1 MKHSKR
7 PVLMGLLIGVTVLS
21 VVGCSPS
28 PEEAGG
34 QSVVPV
40 SIDCRVAYRPSVTE
54 SLSESAI
61 TLTTNG
67 DHEVIEF
74 DDMEFNAQYRDDQ
87 FEGRSLLI
95 SVTSTDTGDEVVRQL
110 YQMDRGKNLINQF
123 IGGHGFTGLIYVYH
137 PSSTAEL
144 QYFCEAR

>member
-7 PVLMGLLIGVTVLS
+7 PVLIGLLIGVTVLS
-21 VVGCSPS
+21 VGYSPS

-40 SIDCRVAYRPSVTE
+40 SIDCRVFYRPSVTE

-61 TLTTNG
+61 TLKTNG

-74 DDMEFNAQYRDDQ
+74 DDMEFSAQYWDDQ

-95 SVTSTDTGDEVVRQL
+95 SVASPDTGNEVVRQL
-110 YQMDRGKNLINQF
+110 YQMDRGKSLINQF

-144 QYFCEAR
+144 QYFCETR

>member
-7 PVLMGLLIGVTVLS
+7 LVLAGLLIGVTVLL
-21 VVGCSPS
+21 VGCSPS

-40 SIDCRVAYRPSVTE
+40 SIDCRVFYRPSVTE
-54 SLSESAI
+54 TLSGESAV
-61 TLTTNG
+61 TLTTSG
-67 DHEVIEF
+67 DHEIIEF
-74 DDMEFNAQYRDDQ
+74 DDMEFSAQYWDDQ
-87 FEGRSLLI
+87 FEGRSLVI
-95 SVTSTDTGDEVVRQL
+95 SVASPDTGDEVVRQL
-110 YQMDRGKNLINQF
+110 YQMDRGKSLINQF

-144 QYFCEAR
+144 QCFCEAR

>member
-1 MKHSKR
+1 MKHGKR
-7 PVLMGLLIGVTVLS
+7 PVLIGLLIGVMVLS
-21 VVGCSPS
+21 VGCSPS
-28 PEEAGG
+28 PEEAGR

-40 SIDCRVAYRPSVTE
+40 SIDCRVFYRPSVTE

-74 DDMEFNAQYRDDQ
+74 DDMQFSAQYWDDQ

-95 SVTSTDTGDEVVRQL
+95 SVTSPDTGDEVVRQL
-110 YQMDRGKNLINQF
+110 YQMGRGKSLINQF

>member
-7 PVLMGLLIGVTVLS
+7 LVWAGLVIGVMVLL
-21 VVGCSPS
+21 VGCSPS

-40 SIDCRVAYRPSVTE
+40 SIDCRVFYRPSVTE

-61 TLTTNG
+61 TLTTHG

-74 DDMEFNAQYRDDQ
+74 DDMAFNAQYWDDQ

-95 SVTSTDTGDEVVRQL
+95 SVASPDTGDEVVRQL
-110 YQMDRGKNLINQF
+110 YQMDRGKSLINQF

>member
-7 PVLMGLLIGVTVLS
+7 PVLIGLLIGVTVLL
-21 VVGCSPS
+21 VGCSPS

-34 QSVVPV
+34 QSIVPV
-40 SIDCRVAYRPSVTE
+40 SIDCRVFYRPSVTE

-61 TLTTNG
+61 TLTTSG
-67 DHEVIEF
+67 DHEIIEF
-74 DDMEFNAQYRDDQ
+74 DDMEFNAQYWDDQ

-95 SVTSTDTGDEVVRQL
+95 SVASPDTGDEVVRQL
-110 YQMDRGKNLINQF
+110 YQMDRGKSLINQF

>member
-7 PVLMGLLIGVTVLS
+7 LVLAGLLIGVTVLL
-21 VVGCSPS
+21 VGCSPS

-40 SIDCRVAYRPSVTE
+40 SIDCRVFYRPSVTE

-61 TLTTNG
+61 TLTTSG
-67 DHEVIEF
+67 DHEIIEF
-74 DDMEFNAQYRDDQ
+74 DDMEFNAQYWDDQ

-95 SVTSTDTGDEVVRQL
+95 SVASPDTGDEVVRQL
-110 YQMDRGKNLINQF
+110 YQMDRGKSLINQF

-144 QYFCEAR
+144 QCFCEAR

>member
-1 MKHSKR
+1 MKHCKR
-7 PVLMGLLIGVTVLS
+7 LVLAGLLIGVTVLL
-21 VVGCSPS
+21 VGCSPS

-40 SIDCRVAYRPSVTE
+40 SIDCRVFYRPSVTE
-54 SLSESAI
+54 TLSESAV
-61 TLTTNG
+61 TLTTSG
-67 DHEVIEF
+67 DHEIIEF
-74 DDMEFNAQYRDDQ
+74 DDMEFSAQYWDDQ

-95 SVTSTDTGDEVVRQL
+95 SVASPDTDEVVRQL
-110 YQMDRGKNLINQF
+110 YQMDRGKSLINQF

-144 QYFCEAR
+144 QCYCEAR

>member
-1 MKHSKR
+1 
-7 PVLMGLLIGVTVLS
+7 MGLLIGVTVLS
-21 VVGCSPS
+21 VGCGLS

-40 SIDCRVAYRPSVTE
+40 SIDCRVFYRPSVTE

-61 TLTTNG
+61 TLTTSG

-74 DDMEFNAQYRDDQ
+74 DDMEFNAQYWDDQ

-95 SVTSTDTGDEVVRQL
+95 SVTSPDTGDEVVRQL
-110 YQMDRGKNLINQF
+110 YQMDRRKSLINQF
-123 IGGHGFTGLIYVYH
+123 IGEHGFTGLIYVYH

-144 QYFCEAR
+144 QYLCEAR

>member
-7 PVLMGLLIGVTVLS
+7 LVLAGLLIGVTVLL
-21 VVGCSPS
+21 VGCSPS

-40 SIDCRVAYRPSVTE
+40 SIDCRVFYRPSVTE
-54 SLSESAI
+54 TLSESAV
-61 TLTTNG
+61 TLTTSG
-67 DHEVIEF
+67 DHEIIEF
-74 DDMEFNAQYRDDQ
+74 DDMEFSAQYWDDQ

-95 SVTSTDTGDEVVRQL
+95 SVASPDTGDEVVRQL
-110 YQMDRGKNLINQF
+110 YQMDRGKSLINQF

-144 QYFCEAR
+144 QCFCEAR

>member
-7 PVLMGLLIGVTVLS
+7 LVLAGLLIGVTVLL
-21 VVGCSPS
+21 VGCSPS

-40 SIDCRVAYRPSVTE
+40 SIDCRVFYRPSVTE
-54 SLSESAI
+54 TLSGESAV
-61 TLTTNG
+61 TLTTSG
-67 DHEVIEF
+67 DHEIIEF
-74 DDMEFNAQYRDDQ
+74 DDMEFSAQYWDDQ
-87 FEGRSLLI
+87 FEGRSLVI
-95 SVTSTDTGDEVVRQL
+95 SVASPDTGDEVVRQL
-110 YQMDRGKNLINQF
+110 YQMDRAKSLINQF

-144 QYFCEAR
+144 QCFCEAR

>member
-1 MKHSKR
+1 MRQSKR
-7 PVLMGLLIGVTVLS
+7 PLLMGLLIAITVLAT
-21 VVGCSPS
+21 GCSRS

-40 SIDCRVAYRPSVTE
+40 SIDCRVFYRPSASE

-61 TLTTNG
+61 TLTTNA
-67 DHEVIEF
+67 DHEVIAF
-74 DDMEFNAQYRDDQ
+74 ADMEFNAEYSDDE

-95 SVTSTDTGDEVVRQL
+95 SVTSQDTGDEIVRHL
-110 YQMDRGKNLINQF
+110 YQMDRGKSLSNQF

-144 QYFCEAR
+144 QCFCEAR

>member
-7 PVLMGLLIGVTVLS
+7 LVLAGLLIGVTVLL
-21 VVGCSPS
+21 VGCSPS

-40 SIDCRVAYRPSVTE
+40 SIDCRVFYRPSATE

-74 DDMEFNAQYRDDQ
+74 DDMEFNAQYWDDQ

-95 SVTSTDTGDEVVRQL
+95 SVASPDTGDGVVRQL
-110 YQMDRGKNLINQF
+110 YQMDRGKSLINQF

-144 QYFCEAR
+144 QCFCEAR